1 VSGVVWEMRAARASP
16 AEPGVTFGRF
26 CNLPMRVRADHTGA
40 APAAGGGQGEATG
53 RGWLI
58 HSLTDGI
65 SDSILPAAAKD
76 PWNRRV
82 PRRRP
87 PHQPRSPVRAGA
99 LSAGR
104 ARRSR
109 APNLTGRTMLGK
121 YLVTPPAL
129 EVALS
134 AGQRITD
141 SAGTIKTIAGRLE
154 PCPKH
159 VRLKWLRDSEEEE
172 ARRLAGAP

>member
-1 VSGVVWEMRAARASP
+1 M
-16 AEPGVTFGRF
+16 TFGRF
-26 CNLPMRVRADHTGA
+26 CNLPMRVRADHTGE

-76 PWNRRV
+76 PWNKCV
-82 PRRRP
+82 PHRRP
-87 PHQPRSPVRAGA
+87 PAPAPLPPRGGA

-104 ARRSR
+104 GRRGR

-134 AGQRITD
+134 AGRRITD
-141 SAGTIKTIAGRLE
+141 SAGTINTIAGRIE